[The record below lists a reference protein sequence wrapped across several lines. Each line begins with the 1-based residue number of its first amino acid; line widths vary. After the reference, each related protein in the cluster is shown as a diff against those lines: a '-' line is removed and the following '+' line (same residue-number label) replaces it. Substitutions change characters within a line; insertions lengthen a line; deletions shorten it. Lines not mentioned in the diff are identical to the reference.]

1 MEDKSSYH
9 SFIFEP
15 LIFPEWLCI
24 MILYAVATLIA
35 NAVMLSARS
44 QFSEQLKTSESK
56 FHSAVEEHKNYK
68 LSIDHRNF
76 LLRRHIQSLIQ
87 DISNLK
93 VELDKFRPLASSLVP
108 HRDRAASMAL
118 GPVSEVPAREY
129 ASPQNLAFMASGPV
143 HQVLACANT
152 PTPKCASMA
161 SGPVRQVPLR
171 NGARAPAHTNAVAF
185 MSAAIPSS
193 TPAPKASVRTGPRSQ
208 EELNS
213 FSKEEKYR
221 GGIHSKEEKRVGRPV
236 PGSTSFVRDARVDV
250 TSSSTKKLLSSEF
263 LSEFLRF
270 CDCEL
275 E

>member
-1 MEDKSSYH
+1 MNFVFISRVMRLVVFTYILLASSFQQVMASSASANKQSRVHHASHLQTTSSPSLKCWKTMEDKSSYH

-56 FHSAVEEHKNYK
+56 FHSAAEEHKNYK

-108 HRDRAASMAL
+108 QRERAASMAL
-118 GPVSEVPAREY
+118 GPVSEVPACEY
-129 ASPQNLAFMASGPV
+129 SSPQNLAFMASGPV

-161 SGPVRQVPLR
+161 SGPV
-171 NGARAPAHTNAVAF
+171 
-185 MSAAIPSS
+185 
-193 TPAPKASVRTGPRSQ
+193 
-208 EELNS
+208 
-213 FSKEEKYR
+213 
-221 GGIHSKEEKRVGRPV
+221 
-236 PGSTSFVRDARVDV
+236 
-250 TSSSTKKLLSSEF
+250 
-263 LSEFLRF
+263 
-270 CDCEL
+270 
-275 E
+275 